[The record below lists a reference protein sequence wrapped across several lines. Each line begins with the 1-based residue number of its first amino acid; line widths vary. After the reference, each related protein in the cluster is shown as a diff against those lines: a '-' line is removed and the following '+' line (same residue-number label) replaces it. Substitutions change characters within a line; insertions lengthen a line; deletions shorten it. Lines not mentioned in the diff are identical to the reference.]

1 MRINP
6 IAENILIAMAT
17 IAVVALAGWTIW
29 LVHELFII
37 FRGIGLF

>member
-6 IAENILIAMAT
+6 IAENILIAV
-17 IAVVALAGWTIW
+17 IAIIVVGITGWTIW
-29 LVHELFII
+29 FVRELYII

>member
-6 IAENILIAMAT
+6 IAENILIVVMA
-17 IAVVALAGWTIW
+17 IVVGGIVGWTVW
-29 LVHELFII
+29 FVRELYII